1 MKENKPLS
9 QWNLTPVLY
18 GGILYIS
25 GINSALDSSKE
36 EFAQIFNEINKYSKV
51 QINLKRIFIYF
62 IENLSKFFSR

>member
-1 MKENKPLS
+1 MKGNKPVS

-25 GINSALDSSKE
+25 GANSALDLSRE
-36 EFAQIFNEINKYSKV
+36 EFAQIFHEINKYSKV

-62 IENLSKFFSR
+62 MENLSKFFFR